1 MTVPAAKTGTP
12 AGSATPAPAPAP
24 TAHNT
29 DTYGDRTISLK
40 DIPIVGYQ
48 NKGTFT
54 PAKKEGEE
62 PPPEHEANE
71 QEGED
76 KPPEAEGQPEGDGQ
90 AKPENVTVIKAK
102 NGKVF
107 KDLTELLNTYDESSP
122 EAVRLANDNKVKSL
136 AMLDMENKN
145 KEANATILAMQ
156 EYIGNAAYTPNVPE
170 KYKGMPEAEMIA
182 AMTDDEK
189 LDYRLDKREW
199 SKKVESFKAQMA
211 NAKTESEAIAAK
223 IKGEMEQTEAA
234 MSKDTAQYPG
244 FTELAPLRAEII
256 KQSPHLDNRPD
267 THYVAYYMAEGILS
281 LKAKAEAARL
291 EVESRGNAANQA
303 NAAAANGGGGAPQAP
318 GKSPAPKDDGLRGL
332 VKAGKTIKGT
342 F

>member
-1 MTVPAAKTGTP
+1 
-12 AGSATPAPAPAP
+12 
-24 TAHNT
+24 
-29 DTYGDRTISLK
+29 
-40 DIPIVGYQ
+40 
-48 NKGTFT
+48 
-54 PAKKEGEE
+54 
-62 PPPEHEANE
+62 
-71 QEGED
+71 
-76 KPPEAEGQPEGDGQ
+76 
-90 AKPENVTVIKAK
+90 
-102 NGKVF
+102 
-107 KDLTELLNTYDESSP
+107 
-122 EAVRLANDNKVKSL
+122 
-136 AMLDMENKN
+136 
-145 KEANATILAMQ
+145 
-156 EYIGNAAYTPNVPE
+156 
-170 KYKGMPEAEMIA
+170 
-182 AMTDDEK
+182 
-189 LDYRLDKREW
+189 
-199 SKKVESFKAQMA
+199 
-211 NAKTESEAIAAK
+211 
-223 IKGEMEQTEAA
+223 